1 MKKTRIC
8 DLLHIE
14 YPIIQAPMAWVAG
27 ADLAAA
33 VSNAGGLGTIGP
45 NAGCRTQEE
54 ANDLETASRRLR
66 EEIRKANSLTAKPF
80 AVNFAI
86 GRGKQAA
93 FSDRFV
99 EIGTEE
105 RVKVAVV
112 SMGSSQVYTA
122 RLKAAGMKVLH
133 AIGSVD
139 HARKAEADG
148 VDAVI
153 CEGYEAGG
161 HLGGEELTTMV
172 LTPQIAEAVR
182 IPLIAGGGVV
192 DARGVVAALAL
203 GAEAVYMGTRFLP
216 TAECSAHPRMK
227 QAVINAID
235 TSTVAFGRMTGLSRC
250 IKNEYTRGHLEL
262 EKRGASFEEV
272 REYER
277 SGAALAGWRRI
288 PAALVAGNIE
298 HGATAAGAASGLIR
312 QVASAAEVI
321 RQIVA
326 GVPAVIARME

>member
-14 YPIIQAPMAWVAG
+14 YPIIQAPMAWIAG
-27 ADLAAA
+27 AELAAA
-33 VSNAGGLGTIGP
+33 VSNAGCLGTIGP
-45 NAGCRTQEE
+45 NAGCKTQEE
-54 ANDLETASRRLR
+54 ANNLETAARRLQ
-66 EEIRKANSLTAKPF
+66 EEIRKAKGLTSKPF

-99 EIGTEE
+99 EIGIEE
-105 RVKVAVV
+105 GIKVAVV

-122 RLKAAGMKVLH
+122 KLKAAGIKVVH

-139 HARKAEADG
+139 HAKKAATDG

-172 LTPQIAEAVR
+172 LTPQIAEAVG
-182 IPLIAGGGVV
+182 IPLIAGGGIV

-203 GAEAVYMGTRFLP
+203 GAEAAYMGTRFLA
-216 TAECSAHPRMK
+216 TTECTAHPRMK
-227 QAVINAID
+227 QAVLDAID

-250 IKNEYTRGHLEL
+250 IKNEYTKGHLEL
-262 EKRGASFEEV
+262 EKRGAAFDEV

-277 SGAALAGWRRI
+277 SGAPLAGWRRI

-298 HGATAAGAASGLIR
+298 HGATAASAASGLIKR
-312 QVASAAEVI
+312 IDSAGDVV

-326 GVPAVIARME
+326 EVPSVIARME